1 MYDFY
6 LKCNGSNITLHYI
19 LTLCVCVCAK
29 LYIQVGKGSIQLITV
44 GGFGNLCVC
53 LEVYCRL
60 WYMQVQKCICCIL
73 FVHLS

>member
-19 LTLCVCVCAK
+19 LTLCVCVCVCVQ
-29 LYIQVGKGSIQLITV
+29 LYIQVGKGSIQLIKV

-53 LEVYCRL
+53 LEDYC
-60 WYMQVQKCICCIL
+60 
-73 FVHLS
+73 